1 MRNTNRFDIFV
12 RPVLTKVL
20 FVAVLMVI
28 ALLVGIVFG
37 FAIGGGNPLRVFLPS
52 TWGHM
57 LEFVQ

>member
-12 RPVLTKVL
+12 RPVLTKIL
-20 FVAVLMVI
+20 FVAVLMVL
-28 ALLVGIVFG
+28 ALLVGSMVG